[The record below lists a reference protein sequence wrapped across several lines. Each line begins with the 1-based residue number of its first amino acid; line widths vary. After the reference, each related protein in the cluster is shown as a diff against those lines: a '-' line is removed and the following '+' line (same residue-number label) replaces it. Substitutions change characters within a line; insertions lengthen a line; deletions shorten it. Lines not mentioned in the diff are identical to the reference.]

1 MSSKDLKL
9 TTKKSISMSLNIII
23 DFKSSK
29 KIKKLL
35 GLSMIAQKNQLHHLN
50 FLMQLL
56 MSINSLIWHLFNL
69 NVFILGTEQTHAGN
83 IAIIMLLSIPQQ
95 NNVFVIT
102 MKLIGAV
109 KEKWLMLKTKE
120 HVAHAGLFQRQ
131 ARSKARM
138 QSMATERI

>member
-1 MSSKDLKL
+1 
-9 TTKKSISMSLNIII
+9 MSLNIII

-56 MSINSLIWHLFNL
+56 MSINSLIWHFMSL

-83 IAIIMLLSIPQQ
+83 IAIIMSLSIAPQ
-95 NNVFVIT
+95 NNIFAIT

-109 KEKWLMLKTKE
+109 KVKWLMLKTKE
-120 HVAHAGLFQRQ
+120 HVAHAGLFQQQ
-131 ARSKARM
+131 ALSKARM
-138 QSMATERI
+138 QSMAMEI